1 MTAPLKTYWHLAA
14 RQRKPTRYEVASA
27 RLHYY
32 VGRGFEVHLPATGWY
47 QRYQEQ
53 SPLQVPDWEQ
63 FSDPRQ
69 TDYAAYVRLQH
80 GQEAHVEGVLRSI
93 EESAYDRQLPPA
105 ARALLD
111 RVVVPLRYVFH
122 GLQMIAAYVG
132 QMAPASRITIAALLQ
147 AADESR
153 RIQRIAYRMAQL
165 QQLAPSFGAEGR
177 ARWEGD
183 AAWQPLREL
192 VERMLV
198 TYDWG
203 EAFTALNLC
212 AKPLLDDLLMVQLPT
227 VARGHQDYLL
237 GQLFSS
243 LARDCD
249 WHGRW
254 SAALVQVALQGRADN
269 RGAFLGWIERWAPRA
284 EQAAS
289 ALATTLGPDGPA
301 LVDASRDRALA
312 FRQQL
317 DLAPTGKGQPA
328 P

>member
-1 MTAPLKTYWHLAA
+1 MTTPLKTYWHLAA
-14 RQRKPTRYEVASA
+14 RQRKPTRYEVGST

-32 VGRGFEVHLPATGWY
+32 VGRGFEVNVPASGWY
-47 QRYQEQ
+47 QRYQQQ
-53 SPLQVPDWEQ
+53 SPLQAPDWEQ

-69 TDYAAYVRLQH
+69 TDYAAYVRLQA
-80 GQEAHVEGVLRSI
+80 GQEAYVEGVLRSI
-93 EESAYDRQLPPA
+93 EESAYDSELTPA

-122 GLQMIAAYVG
+122 GFQMIAAYVG

-153 RIQRIAYRMAQL
+153 RIQRIAYRTAQL
-165 QQLAPSFGAEGR
+165 QQLTPDFGAEGR

-183 AAWQPLREL
+183 PAWQPLREL

-212 AKPLLDDLLMVQLPT
+212 AKPLLDDLFMVQLPT
-227 VARGHQDYLL
+227 VARAHQDYLL
-237 GQLFSS
+237 GQVFSS
-243 LARDCD
+243 LARDCE
-249 WHGRW
+249 WHSRW
-254 SAALVQVALQGRADN
+254 AAALVRVALQGRPDN
-269 RGAFLGWIERWAPRA
+269 SAVFAGWIERWAPRA
-284 EQAAS
+284 ERAAS
-289 ALATTLGPDGPA
+289 ALATALGPDGA
-301 LVDASRDRALA
+301 TLVGASRTRALA

-317 DLAPTGKGQPA
+317 ELSTTVKGAPGA
-328 P
+328 